1 MQLVGIGFASSNW
14 NTLVKQLQK
23 QVSHQLNEKL
33 FVDSVSVAEPEI
45 SSKELEYAS
54 AELKKLK
61 ADWVLFSPG
70 AFENPQVCLK
80 LLEELKIVSEKNIR
94 EVTMFPMNQNAQDLM
109 MNAPSSASEEQ
120 LKELKLSIKKKS

>member
-14 NTLVKQLQK
+14 DTLVKQLQK
-23 QVSHQLNEKL
+23 QVSHQLNGKL

-54 AELKKLK
+54 AELNKLK

-70 AFENPQVCLK
+70 AFEK
-80 LLEELKIVSEKNIR
+80 
-94 EVTMFPMNQNAQDLM
+94 
-109 MNAPSSASEEQ
+109 SAS
-120 LKELKLSIKKKS
+120 LSQITGGAKNCF